1 MCGNL
6 PRSVTTAHF
15 RSIPAS
21 LRETLTMKP
30 FTRID
35 GRAAPLPI
43 ANLDTDQLIP
53 KQFLK
58 TVERKGLAKGLLYD
72 FRYDYAGNPRPD
84 FVLNQPAY
92 QGTSVLLAGENFGC
106 GSSREHAPWALL
118 DYGVRCV
125 IAPAFGDIFYNNCFE
140 NGLLPVVLP
149 ADQVHELMDEAL
161 GGNHLFGIDLEA
173 QTVTSPSG
181 KVFPFDIHPGRREKL
196 LKGLDSIGE
205 TLTRA
210 PDIDSYEGS
219 RAVSTPWLERAV

>member
-1 MCGNL
+1 M
-6 PRSVTTAHF
+6 T
-15 RSIPAS
+15 
-21 LRETLTMKP
+21 P
-30 FTRID
+30 FSKVE

-58 TVERKGLAKGLLYD
+58 TVDRKGLAKGLFYD
-72 FRYDYAGNPRPD
+72 FRFDFDGNPKPD

-92 QGTSVLLAGENFGC
+92 QGTKILVCGENFGC

-118 DYGVRCV
+118 DYGVSCV
-125 IAPAFGDIFYNNCFE
+125 IAASFGDIFYANCFE

-149 ADQVHELMDEAL
+149 AAEVHALMEEAR
-161 GGNHLFGIDLEA
+161 GGNHLFAVDLES

-181 KVFPFDIHPGRREKL
+181 RAIHFDIHPGRKEKL

-205 TLTRA
+205 TLQHA
-210 PDIDSYEGS
+210 PDIDRFEAH
-219 RAVSTPWLERAV
+219 RKAAAPWLEPAR

>member
-1 MCGNL
+1 M
-6 PRSVTTAHF
+6 R
-15 RSIPAS
+15 
-21 LRETLTMKP
+21 P
-30 FTRID
+30 FTKVE

-58 TVERKGLAKGLLYD
+58 TVERKGLAKGLFYD
-72 FRYDYAGNPRPD
+72 FRFDFDGKPKPD

-92 QGTSVLLAGENFGC
+92 SGADILIAGDNFGC

-118 DYGVRCV
+118 DFGVRAV
-125 IAPAFGDIFYNNCFE
+125 IAPSFGDIFYNNCFE

-149 ADQVHELMDEAL
+149 ADQVHALMEEAR
-161 GGNHLFGIDLEA
+161 GGNHLFSVDLEA

-181 KVFPFDIHPGRREKL
+181 KVFHFDIHPGRKEKL

-205 TLTRA
+205 TLTHASEIDAYEAGRA
-210 PDIDSYEGS
+210 
-219 RAVSTPWLERAV
+219 RTAPWLEAAR